1 MQAHPL
7 GNGATNIILI
17 NKEKI
22 QRTIIKNKT
31 IMTTFFIEALVFIL
45 VLLLFALFASWIGK
59 FNGNR
64 KEQFIEKT
72 LSRKEAFIDK
82 SIENVLDKVSTTV
95 TSCIDMAR
103 DSSKIGPW
111 YLVVYTQDSNYP
123 IWISNNTIR
132 SVHPDS
138 ANNKIIVK
146 QFNGEDMVIENVIS
160 YELCS
165 ANEMCDYD
173 M

>member
-1 MQAHPL
+1 MNFIFSTL
-7 GNGATNIILI
+7 IVILI
-17 NKEKI
+17 
-22 QRTIIKNKT
+22 
-31 IMTTFFIEALVFIL
+31 
-45 VLLLFALFASWIGK
+45 LLLFTIFAAWIDK
-59 FNGNR
+59 FNAKH
-64 KEQFIEKT
+64 KEAFIEKI
-72 LSRKEAFIDK
+72 LDRKEAFIDK

-95 TSCIDMAR
+95 TSGIDMAR

-132 SVHPDS
+132 SVLPDP

-146 QFNGEDMVIENVIS
+146 QFNGEDIVIENVES

-165 ANEMCDYD
+165 GSDMCDYD